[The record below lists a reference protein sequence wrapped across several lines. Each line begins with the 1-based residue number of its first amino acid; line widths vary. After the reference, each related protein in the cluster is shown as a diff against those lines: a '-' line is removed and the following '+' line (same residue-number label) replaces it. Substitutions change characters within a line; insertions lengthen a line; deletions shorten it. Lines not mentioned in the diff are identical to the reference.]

1 MPISIPSTPDFVTS
15 RFYLKNNTQVFI
27 SSLSNQIQRRNL
39 TGSYWMAEY
48 SLPPMSR
55 SNWSAW
61 QAFFNELQGRRNT
74 FNGFC
79 PDSKTT
85 QGTSTGTPLV
95 NGASQT
101 GNSIITDGWTASTAI
116 LKAGDFIS
124 FGGELKQVSA
134 DVSSDGSGN
143 ATITFQPTIRTSPSD
158 NAPITVNNTTCEMIL
173 LGNDINFNIGVDGVS
188 EPLTFASM
196 EVIS

>member
-1 MPISIPSTPDFVTS
+1 MPISIPSTPNFVTS

-85 QGTSTGTPLV
+85 QGSATGTPLV
-95 NGASQT
+95 NGSSQT
-101 GNSIITDGWTASTAI
+101 GNSVITDGWTVSTAI

-124 FGGELKQVSA
+124 FGGELKQVSS

-188 EPLTFASM
+188 EPLTFAAM

>member
-1 MPISIPSTPDFVTS
+1 MPISIPSTPDFVSS

-39 TGSYWMAEY
+39 TGSYWMSEY

-124 FGGELKQVSA
+124 VGGELKQVSS

-143 ATITFQPTIRTSPSD
+143 ATITFQPAIRNSPSD
-158 NAPITVNNTTCEMIL
+158 NSSIVVSNATCPMIL
-173 LGNDINFNIGVDGVS
+173 LSNEVNFNIGLDGVS

>member
-1 MPISIPSTPDFVTS
+1 MPLSMPVAPGFISS
-15 RFYLKNNTQVFI
+15 RFYIQNNTQIFK
-27 SSLSNQIQRRNL
+27 SSLNGQIQRRTL
-39 TGSYWMAEY
+39 SGSYWMAEY

-85 QGTSTGTPLV
+85 QGTSTGTPVV

-101 GNSIITDGWTASTAI
+101 GNSVITDGWTISTAI

-143 ATITFQPTIRTSPSD
+143 ATITFQPGIRTSPSD
-158 NAPITVNNTTCEMIL
+158 NGTITISNTTCNMIL
-173 LGNDINFNIGVDGVS
+173 IGNDINFSVGIDRGS
-188 EPLTFASM
+188 EPLTFAAM